1 MIGDRERNVALVKV
15 LAAAGWADGKLE
27 TEELNRLKEL
37 MLAYRMTPEETREV
51 EVLLDAP
58 VSYTRCEEL
67 TRDLLGMLGSPAQRD
82 AVLAEVEA
90 LLRADGEFTEDE
102 QEVLAGLRG
111 VMDAMTSVDG
121 FMNRITGVFRR
132 AFTRRDGASS
142 PGELT
147 EYLKNT
153 VLHRLDDL
161 SGGAWREHV
170 DAATLNRFTLFGAVL
185 GRVAKAEDG
194 ISPEEQAR
202 IQDILRTRF
211 KIEPPLLD
219 LVVQAIRESASAHVD
234 RQGLLSEYNRVSDS
248 ESRKELLDAAF
259 AVAAA
264 DGTVSPAELEELRL
278 ISNFLW
284 IDPREYNA
292 VRLRWVRG

>member
-1 MIGDRERNVALVKV
+1 
-15 LAAAGWADGKLE
+15 
-27 TEELNRLKEL
+27 
-37 MLAYRMTPEETREV
+37 
-51 EVLLDAP
+51 
-58 VSYTRCEEL
+58 
-67 TRDLLGMLGSPAQRD
+67 
-82 AVLAEVEA
+82 VLAEVEA

>member
-1 MIGDRERNVALVKV
+1 MAGNRERNVALVKV
-15 LAAAGWADGKLE
+15 LAAAAWADGKLD
-27 TEELNRLKEL
+27 TEEVNRLKEL
-37 MLAYRMTPEETREV
+37 MLAYEMNPGEMGEV
-51 EVLLDAP
+51 QTLLDAP
-58 VSYTRCEEL
+58 VSYSRCEEL
-67 TRDLLGMLGSPAQRD
+67 TRDLLGMLASPGERD
-82 AVLAEVEA
+82 AVLREVESI
-90 LLRADGEFTEDE
+90 LRADGEFTEDE

-111 VMDAMTSVDG
+111 IMDAMTSVDG

-132 AFTRRDGASS
+132 AFTRREGGGS

-161 SGGAWREHV
+161 SEGSWRGQF

-185 GRVAKAEDG
+185 GRVARAEGG
-194 ISPEEQAR
+194 ISPEELDRTREILSTRFR
-202 IQDILRTRF
+202 IQ
-211 KIEPPLLD
+211 PPLLD
-219 LVVQAIRESASAHVD
+219 LVVQAVEESAAAHID

-248 ESRKELLDAAF
+248 EARKELLDAAF

-264 DGTVSPAELEELRL
+264 DGTVSKGELEELRL

-292 VRLRWVRG
+292 VRLKWMRA